1 MTIEDISIQRA
12 ENGFILR
19 ISGFTLDSD
28 NDKVWES
35 EEFVFAERSDAV
47 AKLTELINTI

>member
-1 MTIEDISIQRA
+1 MTIENIGIEA
-12 ENGFILR
+12 VENGFIIR
-19 ISGFTLDSD
+19 VSGFTLDSD

-47 AKLTELINTI
+47 AKLTELVNTI